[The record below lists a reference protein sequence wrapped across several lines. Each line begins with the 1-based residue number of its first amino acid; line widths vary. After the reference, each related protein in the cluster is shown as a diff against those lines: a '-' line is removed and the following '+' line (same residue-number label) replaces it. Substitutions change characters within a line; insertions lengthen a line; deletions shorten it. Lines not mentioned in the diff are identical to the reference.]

1 MRFHHAKQASLK
13 KRTVIHILIVQLC
26 GGIPNKGML
35 LSNEEVY
42 GIISTTN
49 MEDTIAHIAKGNKS
63 NLRFCYQQNPKCNA

>member
-1 MRFHHAKQASLK
+1 MRS
-13 KRTVIHILIVQLC
+13 

-63 NLRFCYQQNPKCNA
+63 NLRFFYQQHPKCNA